1 MRFDE
6 NFLAEVGISNLEPV
20 EKEKLLSRAEEILE
34 MKVGEKISEGLT
46 AEQLVEFEGIM
57 DNDQEVIRRI
67 VFRMKTDFRED
78 PVYKKLLERHGVTE
92 GTWEILDEYLS
103 VKWIQEN
110 RPDYREIV
118 EAETEQLKNEI
129 RQRGISALSE

>member
-6 NFLAEVGISNLEPV
+6 NFLAEVGMSNLSAE
-20 EKEKLLSRAEEILE
+20 EKEKILARAEETLE
-34 MKVGEKISEGLT
+34 MRVGEKISEGLT
-46 AEQLVEFEGIM
+46 AEQLIEFEGIM
-57 DNDQEVIRRI
+57 DNNQEVIRRI

-78 PVYKKLLERHGVTE
+78 PIYKKMLERHGVTE

-118 EAETEQLKNEI
+118 ERETEALKAELQ
-129 RQRGISALSE
+129 QRGLAALN

>member
-6 NFLAEVGISNLEPV
+6 NFLAEVGMSNLEGEER
-20 EKEKLLSRAEEILE
+20 EKFLTRAEETLE
-34 MKVGEKISEGLT
+34 MRVGEKISEGLT
-46 AEQLVEFEGIM
+46 ADQLVEFEGIM
-57 DNDQEVIRRI
+57 DNNQEVIRRI

-78 PVYKKLLERHGVTE
+78 PIYKKLLERHGVTE
-92 GTWEILDEYLS
+92 GTWDILDEYLS

-118 EAETEQLKNEI
+118 AAETENLKSEI
-129 RQRGISALSE
+129 QQRGLAALD